1 MDNSQSAVRR
11 PQFPIDNPQSAIRL
25 PPPSGGNPQSLG
37 LFSATMLVVG
47 NTIGVGI
54 FTTSGI
60 VADAVPSPGWLLAVW
75 ILGGL
80 LSLAGALTWAELGAM
95 FPQAGGE
102 YVYLREAFGPFWGF
116 LCGWSIFI
124 ANFSGSIAV
133 LAIALAGSLTY
144 VLGLESLKVP
154 LWIITVGGFL
164 LPVSWTQLLAIFLVW
179 VVSLINYCGLRFGS
193 GTQNVLSLSKLVAIV
208 ALLLA
213 GFWRG
218 SGDWSHFSPPFLWAP
233 PREFLSAVGV
243 ALIPVS
249 FAYTGWNAAAYI
261 ASEVRHP
268 EKTLPRALLAG
279 TLITIAVYLLL
290 NMLYV
295 YAVPLTALR
304 GVVQVGELTAATLFG
319 AKAAWVIAL
328 LIALSV
334 ASAFNVMILTGG
346 WIYFA
351 MAKDGVFFQ
360 SAAQLH
366 PRFHVPGQALLLQA
380 VWTSVLILSG
390 TFEQLLTYATVV
402 LVGFSAL
409 TVGALFILRRQRP
422 ELPRPYRVWG
432 YPWLPAFYVVGSVGI
447 VLNALWERPLEC
459 FLGLFLCAAGVP
471 VYYWWQRVDSVA
483 PAA

>member
-1 MDNSQSAVRR
+1 
-11 PQFPIDNPQSAIRL
+11 
-25 PPPSGGNPQSLG
+25 
-37 LFSATMLVVG
+37 
-47 NTIGVGI
+47 
-54 FTTSGI
+54 
-60 VADAVPSPGWLLAVW
+60 
-75 ILGGL
+75 
-80 LSLAGALTWAELGAM
+80 M
-95 FPQAGGE
+95 FPRAGGE

-124 ANFSGSIAV
+124 ANFTGSIAV
-133 LAIALAGSLTY
+133 LAIALAGSLTH
-144 VLGLESLKVP
+144 VLGLGSLEEP
-154 LWIITVGGFL
+154 LWTVTGGDFPL
-164 LPVSWTQLLAIFLVW
+164 SVSWTQLLAISLVW
-179 VVSLINYCGLRFGS
+179 IVSLINYCGLRFGS

-213 GFWRG
+213 GFWQG
-218 SGDWSHFSPPFLWAP
+218 SGDWSHFSSPFLWAP

-243 ALIPVS
+243 ALIPVL

-261 ASEVRHP
+261 ASEVRYP

-290 NMLYV
+290 NTLYV
-295 YAVPLTALR
+295 YAEPLTALR

-319 AKAAWVIAL
+319 PKAAWVITL
-328 LIALSV
+328 LIALSI

-351 MAKDGVFFQ
+351 MAEDGVFFR

-366 PRFHVPGQALLLQA
+366 PRFQVPGQALLLQA

-409 TVGALFILRRQRP
+409 TVGALFVLRRRRS
-422 ELPRPYRVWG
+422 EWPRPYQVWG
-432 YPWLPAFYVVGSVGI
+432 YPWLPAFYLVGSVGI

-459 FLGLFLCAAGVP
+459 VWGFILCIIGVP
-471 VYYWWQRVDSVA
+471 VYYWWQRVDSAA